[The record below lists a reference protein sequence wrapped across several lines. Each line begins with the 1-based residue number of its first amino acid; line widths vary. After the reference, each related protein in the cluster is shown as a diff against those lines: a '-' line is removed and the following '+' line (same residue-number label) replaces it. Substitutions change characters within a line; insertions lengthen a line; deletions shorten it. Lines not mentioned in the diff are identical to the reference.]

1 MSTTAESKATFG
13 VFGSYAVVDDD
24 SSRSVALP
32 SSAPIKRSRD
42 APSLPQQHST
52 RRPAPASL
60 RLESNAVTYGI
71 VPEGCALLPDATPP
85 SRGSGL
91 GKMRVLSDDILL
103 YLIAWFDA
111 KTLCAFSAAS
121 GAAYAFA
128 HGGDAWRS
136 LALTAARC
144 DGFDI
149 DGGAPIASTWAAA
162 RNWKSALMARAERG
176 QLTHHVPIRVRG
188 IYSDLLF
195 KHIACAG
202 TSLSS
207 SWAAASDTL
216 VRVANAQTMTCIEF
230 SQQFEGLNTR
240 PVVLEGAAPWALD
253 AIWSENE
260 LSNAGGVSLFHCGGV
275 RMTLKDYFAYTNKM
289 SGKDDRPLYLFE
301 RNFVQLAPSL
311 TNAYKTPSAIPD
323 DLFQVLGNTEY
334 RPDHT
339 WLIAGPKKSGSTF
352 HKDPNAASAWNA
364 CTRGLK
370 AWIFYPPHTTPP
382 GVVVGGGAGGEGSD
396 VATPISVL
404 EWYAD
409 HWPAHAAR
417 LKRGGVDAPVA
428 GLQRPGDVVVVPAGW
443 WHQVLNLQDSI
454 AVTHNFVSPSGL
466 SDALELVRDDPAA
479 ISGISES
486 LQDSFY
492 SVWHAALLA
501 HRPQVLAAAEEEEA
515 VRMKSASLPHHHIS
529 HSTTAAHSGGGGA
542 SVVGSK
548 WATLIAPTSSSTFTS
563 SSGGLSL
570 MASWGGGVGGGGG
583 II

>member
-1 MSTTAESKATFG
+1 MSAAESNPTFG
-13 VFGSYAVVDDD
+13 VFGSYAVVDDV

-32 SSAPIKRSRD
+32 SCAPIIKRPRNSTRSA
-42 APSLPQQHST
+42 APPSSSLLPQQHST

-60 RLESNAVTYGI
+60 RLESHALTYGI
-71 VPEGCALLPDATPP
+71 VPEGCALLPEATPP
-85 SRGSGL
+85 SRGCGL
-91 GKMRVLSDDILL
+91 GKIRVLSDDIIL
-103 YLIAWFDA
+103 YLIGWFDA
-111 KTLCAFSAAS
+111 KTLCTFSAVS
-121 GAAYAFA
+121 GAAYAFS

-136 LALTAARC
+136 LALAAAKS
-144 DGFDI
+144 DGFAF
-149 DGGAPIASTWAAA
+149 DGGAPIATTWAAA
-162 RNWKSALMARAERG
+162 PNWKSALMSRAKKSQEIHG
-176 QLTHHVPIRVRG
+176 PIRVRG

-216 VRVANAQTMTCIEF
+216 VRVANAQTMTCAEF
-230 SQQFEGLNTR
+230 SLQFEGPHKTR

-253 AIWSENE
+253 DIWSEKE

-275 RMTLKDYFAYTNKM
+275 RMTLKDYFAYTNTM

-301 RNFVQLAPSL
+301 RNFVQLAPL
-311 TNAYKTPSAIPD
+311 LANAYQTPSAIPD

-409 HWPAHAAR
+409 HWPAHVAR
-417 LKRGGVDAPVA
+417 LKRGGADAPVA

-466 SDALELVRDDPAA
+466 SEALELVRDDPAA

-492 SVWHAALLA
+492 SVWHAALLT
-501 HRPQVLAAAEEEEA
+501 HRPHVLAVAEEEEA
-515 VRMKSASLPHHHIS
+515 QRVKSAAALLLTHGA
-529 HSTTAAHSGGGGA
+529 HSTVAARGGSGGGG
-542 SVVGSK
+542 K
-548 WATLIAPTSSSTFTS
+548 WATLIAPTTS
-563 SSGGLSL
+563 SSSSLTSSGGFSL
-570 MASWGGGVGGGGG
+570 MASWGGGK
-583 II
+583 